1 MQSAELAGLFA
12 QPSAAFRGKPFW
24 CWNGPLDRSE
34 LLRQI
39 HVLRDMGM
47 GGFFMHSRTGL
58 ATEYLG
64 DEWFDLINACA
75 DEAEKLGMEAW
86 LYDEDRWPSGTA
98 GGMVTSEHRYRMKF
112 LHLRVASCEADV
124 WRPETL
130 AAFLCDLD
138 GVAMRSCRRLPRPDG
153 LASGVVGPPSAPGAE
168 PLPVGEALLA
178 FDVVE
183 MAQSS
188 FYNGYTYVD
197 TLSREATDRFIEL
210 THEKYADR
218 CGGRLGSSIKGI
230 FTDEPHRGAL
240 MDPFGGAM
248 DCPNQVPWTEQLPG
262 AHLEAFG
269 EDLLDRLPELF
280 LVPQGSRVSVVKWRY
295 CELTLRL
302 FLGNFLRP
310 VDDWCRSHRVILTGH
325 VLHED
330 SLTAQTSM
338 NGSMMRCYEA
348 MEWPGIDLL
357 TEGNRA
363 YWVAKQLQS
372 AADQLGRPWRLSE
385 LYGCTGWQMP
395 FAGHKAVGDWQ
406 ALFGVNVRCQHLSWY
421 TMEGEAKR
429 DFPASIFGQSAWWRD
444 YAVVEDYFSRLGVLL
459 SAGRRACDTLV
470 VHPVESV
477 WAQVHQGWSN
487 FLGPLDPHIA
497 DLDKRFAETF
507 TWLQSAQVDFD
518 YGDEEMMSRLAS
530 VETDD
535 DGTALLR
542 VGEMRY
548 RTAVVSGMATIRSST
563 LDLVDAFRSAG
574 GTVLFLGDA
583 PEYVDAEPSDR
594 AARAAA
600 AACCLPAAPGSV
612 EHALGTGL
620 LRRAAYVTAEA
631 ALPDP
636 VFCQVRRDGD
646 RTLVVALNTNREAA
660 TGPMQLRV
668 QATGAVE
675 RWDCLT
681 GERRPVA
688 AECSDGWTAIALDLP
703 AAGEAAFVIDA
714 SSAQAVVVAAPREAL
729 ATYAVSGPFRYR
741 LAEPNVCVM
750 DVAALSIDGSPAGA
764 ALEVLK
770 ADQAVRDHF
779 GLPHRGGEMLQPWF
793 TGKREH
799 PTLGRVACEFWFEVE
814 TLPDGDVE
822 LAVER
827 PGDFTLTLNGVA
839 VDAAPGGR
847 WVDVC
852 FRRVALPAGALR
864 LGANVLRMEC
874 DFSEDKGLE
883 ALYLLGDFGV
893 RVDGWAKTLTALPET
908 LAVGDIT
915 AQGLPFYSAQIALQA
930 HVGIPEAGR
939 RVMLHVEDASAAC
952 VAVAGC
958 GSRRVVP
965 WPPFEA
971 DVTDMIGPDGCV
983 ELELSLTRRNTFGP
997 LHQNPIHAPG
1007 YGPGNFVTNGPG
1019 FSLDYM
1025 LWPAGLLAAPRVTV
1039 SI

>member
-1 MQSAELAGLFA
+1 MQPAELAGLFS

-75 DEAEKLGMEAW
+75 DEAQQLGMEAW

-98 GGMVTSEHRYRMKF
+98 GGMVTAEPAHRMKF
-112 LHLRVASCEADV
+112 LHLRVADGQADL
-124 WRPETL
+124 WRPETV
-130 AAFLCDLD
+130 AAFLCDLE
-138 GVAMRSCRRLPRPDG
+138 GLVLHCSARLPRPDG
-153 LASGVVGPPSAPGAE
+153 LGAGVGAPTGPGA
-168 PLPVGEALLA
+168 PALPTGQGLLA
-178 FDVVE
+178 FDLVE

-197 TLSREATDRFIEL
+197 TLSRDATDRFIEL

-248 DCPNQVPWTEQLPG
+248 DCPNQVPWTEGLPT
-262 AHLEAFG
+262 AYAEAFG
-269 EDLLDRLPELF
+269 EDLLDHLPELF
-280 LVPQGSRVSVVKWRY
+280 LVPQGRRVSAVKWRY

-310 VDDWCRSHRVILTGH
+310 VDDWCRSHGIILTGH

-429 DFPASIFGQSAWWRD
+429 DFPASIFDQSAWWRD

-459 SAGRRACDTLV
+459 SAGSRVCDTLV

-507 TWLQSAQVDFD
+507 MWLQSAQVDFD

-530 VETDD
+530 VEAAD
-535 DGTALLR
+535 DGAPLLR
-542 VGEMRY
+542 LGEMRY

-563 LDLVDAFRSAG
+563 LDLLDAFRAAG

-583 PEYVDAEPSDR
+583 PEYVDAEPSPR
-594 AARAAA
+594 AADLAAV
-600 AACCLPAAPGSV
+600 ACRLPAVPGSV
-612 EHALGTGL
+612 EHALSTGL
-620 LRRAAYVTAEA
+620 LRRAAFVTADSD
-631 ALPDP
+631 LHDP

-646 RTLVVALNTNREAA
+646 QTLVVALNTNREAA
-660 TGPMQLRV
+660 TGRIQLHV
-668 QATGAVE
+668 EATGAVE

-681 GERRPVA
+681 GERQPA
-688 AECSDGWTAIALDLP
+688 SADCANGWTAITLDLS

-714 SSAQAVVVAAPREAL
+714 ASDAAATDAVEPEVVATFE
-729 ATYAVSGPFRYR
+729 VEGPFRYR
-741 LAEPNVCVM
+741 LAEPNLCVL
-750 DVAALSIDGSPAGA
+750 DIADLSIDGVPVA
-764 ALEVLK
+764 ASLEVLK

-779 GLPHRGGEMLQPWF
+779 GLVHRGGEMLQPWF
-793 TGKREH
+793 SGRREH
-799 PTLGRVACEFWFEVE
+799 PVLGRVACEYRFEVE
-814 TLPDGDVE
+814 ALPEGDVE

-827 PGDFTLTLNGVA
+827 PGDFALTLNGVP

-852 FRRVALPAGALR
+852 FRRVALPAGSLR
-864 LGANVLRMEC
+864 LGANVLRLEC

-883 ALYLLGDFGV
+883 ALYLLGSFGV
-893 RVDGWAKTLTALPET
+893 RIDGHRKTLTTLPET
-908 LAVGDIT
+908 LSVGDIA

-930 HVGIPEAGR
+930 QVGIPEAGR
-939 RVMLHVEDASAAC
+939 RVMLHVGDASAAC

-958 GSRRVVP
+958 GSRRVLP
-965 WPPFEA
+965 WAPFEA

-1007 YGPGNFVTNGPG
+1007 YGPGNFVTDGPG